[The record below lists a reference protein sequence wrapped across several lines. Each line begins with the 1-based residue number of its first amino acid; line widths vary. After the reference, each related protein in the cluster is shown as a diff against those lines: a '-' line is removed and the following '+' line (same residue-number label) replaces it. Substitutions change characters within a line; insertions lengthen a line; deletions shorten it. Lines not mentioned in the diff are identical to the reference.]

1 MKTRR
6 RRNKKRAT
14 RRKGGMFAAR
24 AAKSAAST
32 VGSLA
37 FGLGKEVAKS
47 KAQDAFKDQV
57 KSWENSV
64 NNKENQE
71 NIKINNNKPQFRP
84 VNSQLYKYQN
94 QL

>member
-14 RRKGGMFAAR
+14 RRKGGMFAAKS
-24 AAKSAAST
+24 AAKRAAST
-32 VGSLA
+32 VGSLSKTL
-37 FGLGKEVAKS
+37 FSEVGKA

-71 NIKINNNKPQFRP
+71 NIKINNNKP
-84 VNSQLYKYQN
+84 VNSQLYNYQN

>member
-1 MKTRR
+1 MKTR

-14 RRKGGMFAAR
+14 RRKGGMFAAKR
-24 AAKSAAST
+24 AAST

-37 FGLGKEVAKS
+37 LEVGKA
-47 KAQDAFKDQV
+47 KAQDIFKEKV
-57 KSWENSV
+57 KGWENSV

-71 NIKINNNKPQFRP
+71 NIKINNNKP
-84 VNSQLYKYQN
+84 VNSQLYNYQN

>member
-14 RRKGGMFAAR
+14 RRKGGMFR
-24 AAKSAAST
+24 STVKS

-47 KAQDAFKDQV
+47 KAQDEFKSQV
-57 KSWENSV
+57 KNWENSV

-71 NIKINNNKPQFRP
+71 NIGINNNKPSFRP
-84 VNSQLYKYQN
+84 VNSQLYSYQN

>member
-37 FGLGKEVAKS
+37 LEVAKS

-57 KSWENSV
+57 KRLENSV

-71 NIKINNNKPQFRP
+71 NIRINNNKPPFRP
-84 VNSQLYKYQN
+84 VNSQLYSYQN